1 MKLVVVIPTYNE
13 AANIDRMLTRVL
25 AVDPGYHVLVVDDNS
40 PDGTA
45 RLVAERARRDGR
57 VHLLL
62 REHERG
68 FGTAVRDGFREA
80 LRLGAPLIGE
90 MDADGSHDPAMFPIM
105 RAVLERGDADV
116 VIGSRYLRES
126 QIHGWSLFRYANSH
140 VAGALARLAAPV
152 PVADATNGLR
162 LFRREVLETLDLGR
176 LLSRGY
182 SVILETNY
190 RSSRAGFRLHEV
202 PITFH
207 PRAGGTSK
215 MGLREILRFC
225 WFLMRLRWQRR
236 DAKPPAG
243 HSSTSSDA
251 QIARS
256 TGSAASSS
264 RSLA

>member
-13 AANIDRMLTRVL
+13 AANIDQMLKRVL

-45 RLVAERARRDGR
+45 RIVAERARHEER

-62 REHERG
+62 RSHERG
-68 FGTAVRDGFREA
+68 FGTAVRDGFHEA
-80 LRLGAPLIGE
+80 LQLGTPLIGE
-90 MDADGSHDPAMFPIM
+90 MDADGSHDPAMFPVMSALI
-105 RAVLERGDADV
+105 ERGDADV
-116 VIGSRYLRES
+116 VIGSRYLQDS
-126 QIHGWSLFRYANSH
+126 KIHGWGLFRYANSH
-140 VAGALARLAAPV
+140 VAGALARLVAPV

-190 RSSRAGFRLHEV
+190 RSYRAGFRLTEV

-225 WFLMRLRWQRR
+225 WFLLRLRF
-236 DAKPPAG
+236 DAKPQASY
-243 HSSTSSDA
+243 SSTCSEA
-251 QIARS
+251 QMARS
-256 TGSAASSS
+256 TGSVVSDSK
-264 RSLA
+264 SLV